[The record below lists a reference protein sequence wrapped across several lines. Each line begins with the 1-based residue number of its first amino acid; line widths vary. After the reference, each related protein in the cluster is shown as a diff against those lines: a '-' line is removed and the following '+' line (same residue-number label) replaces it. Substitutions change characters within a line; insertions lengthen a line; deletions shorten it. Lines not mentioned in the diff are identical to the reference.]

1 MLHAPAFAGFRFG
14 DMMSKNRAIF
24 EMLLCAALWS
34 IAGIFIKLI
43 PWNSV
48 VIAGLRSLIAGLV
61 MFVYMRSRGIR
72 YTADRRSLFSGAALC
87 LTLTFFV
94 AANKLTTAANS
105 IVLQFTAPMFIVVFS
120 ALFLKKRFSRA
131 DVLAVGLTMV
141 GISLFFFDQLTPG
154 HLAGNCV
161 AIAAGM
167 AFACYYMSL
176 DGASESQRMSAILTA
191 HGLTF
196 LVSVPFI
203 VIYPPELT
211 VASVGCILVLGIVQL
226 GIPYVL
232 LGRAS
237 GACPP
242 LACSLLGA
250 LEPLLNP
257 VWVFIFDGEAPGTW
271 ALVGGVVVVVTI
283 TVWCIHGEKREKAG
297 AV

>member
-1 MLHAPAFAGFRFG
+1 
-14 DMMSKNRAIF
+14 MMTRNRAIL

-43 PWNSV
+43 PWNSI

-61 MFVYMRSRGIR
+61 MFVYMRARGIGF
-72 YTADRRSLFSGAALC
+72 TADRRSLAGGAALC
-87 LTLTFFV
+87 LTLTCFV

-131 DVLAVGLTMV
+131 DVLAVVLTMA

-154 HLAGNCV
+154 HLAGNYV
-161 AIAAGM
+161 AMFAGM

-176 DGASESQRMSAILTA
+176 EGASESQRMSAILIA

-196 LVSVPFI
+196 LVGLPFTF
-203 VIYPPELT
+203 VYPPELSAAP
-211 VASVGCILVLGIVQL
+211 VACILVLGVVQL

-250 LEPLLNP
+250 VEPLLNP
-257 VWVFIFDGEAPGTW
+257 VWVFIFDGEAPGLW
-271 ALVGGVVVVVTI
+271 ALIGGVVVVATI
-283 TVWCIHGEKREKAG
+283 TVWCVYGDLRGKKAG
-297 AV
+297 AA

>member
-1 MLHAPAFAGFRFG
+1 
-14 DMMSKNRAIF
+14 MMTRNRAIL

-43 PWNSV
+43 PWNSI

-61 MFVYMRSRGIR
+61 MFVYMRARGIGF
-72 YTADRRSLFSGAALC
+72 TADRRSLAGGAALC
-87 LTLTFFV
+87 LTLTCFV

-131 DVLAVGLTMV
+131 DVLAVVLTMA

-161 AIAAGM
+161 AIFAGM

-176 DGASESQRMSAILTA
+176 EGASESQRMSAILIA

-196 LVSVPFI
+196 LAGLPFTF
-203 VIYPPELT
+203 VYPPELSAAP
-211 VASVGCILVLGIVQL
+211 VACILVLGVVQL

-250 LEPLLNP
+250 VEPLLNP
-257 VWVFIFDGEAPGTW
+257 VWVFIFDGEAPGLW
-271 ALVGGVVVVVTI
+271 ALIGGVVVVATI
-283 TVWCIHGEKREKAG
+283 TVWCVYGDLRGKKAG
-297 AV
+297 AA

>member
-1 MLHAPAFAGFRFG
+1 
-14 DMMSKNRAIF
+14 MMTRNRAIL

-43 PWNSV
+43 PWNSI

-61 MFVYMRSRGIR
+61 MFVYMRARGIGF
-72 YTADRRSLFSGAALC
+72 TADRRSLAGGAALC
-87 LTLTFFV
+87 LTLTCFV

-131 DVLAVGLTMV
+131 DVLAVVLTMA

-161 AIAAGM
+161 AIFAGM

-176 DGASESQRMSAILTA
+176 EGASESQRMSAILIA

-196 LVSVPFI
+196 LVGLPFTF
-203 VIYPPELT
+203 VYPPELSAAP
-211 VASVGCILVLGIVQL
+211 VACILVLGVLQL

-250 LEPLLNP
+250 VEPLLNP
-257 VWVFIFDGEAPGTW
+257 VWVFIFDGEAPGLW
-271 ALVGGVVVVVTI
+271 ALIGGVVVVATI
-283 TVWCIHGEKREKAG
+283 TVWCVYGDLRGKKAG
-297 AV
+297 AA

>member
-1 MLHAPAFAGFRFG
+1 
-14 DMMSKNRAIF
+14 MMTRNRAIL

-43 PWNSV
+43 PWNSI

-61 MFVYMRSRGIR
+61 MFVYMRARGIGF
-72 YTADRRSLFSGAALC
+72 TADRRSLAGGAALC
-87 LTLTFFV
+87 LTLTCFV

-131 DVLAVGLTMV
+131 DVLAVVLTMA

-161 AIAAGM
+161 AIFAGM

-176 DGASESQRMSAILTA
+176 EGASESQRMSAILIA

-196 LVSVPFI
+196 LVGLPFTF
-203 VIYPPELT
+203 VYPPELS
-211 VASVGCILVLGIVQL
+211 AAPAACILVLGVVQL

-250 LEPLLNP
+250 VEPLLNP
-257 VWVFIFDGEAPGTW
+257 VWVFIFDGEAPGLW
-271 ALVGGVVVVVTI
+271 ALIGGVVVVATI
-283 TVWCIHGEKREKAG
+283 TIWCVYGDLRGKKAG
-297 AV
+297 AA

>member
-1 MLHAPAFAGFRFG
+1 
-14 DMMSKNRAIF
+14 
-24 EMLLCAALWS
+24 MLLCAALWS

-43 PWNSV
+43 PWNSI

-61 MFVYMRSRGIR
+61 MFVYMRARGIGF
-72 YTADRRSLFSGAALC
+72 TADRRSLAGGAALC
-87 LTLTFFV
+87 LTLTCFV

-131 DVLAVGLTMV
+131 DVLAVVLTMA

-161 AIAAGM
+161 AIFAGM

-176 DGASESQRMSAILTA
+176 EGASESQRMSAILIA

-196 LVSVPFI
+196 LVGLPFTF
-203 VIYPPELT
+203 VYPPELSAAP
-211 VASVGCILVLGIVQL
+211 VACILVLGVVQL

-250 LEPLLNP
+250 VEPLLNP
-257 VWVFIFDGEAPGTW
+257 VWVFIFDGEAPGLW
-271 ALVGGVVVVVTI
+271 AHIGGVVVVATI
-283 TVWCIHGEKREKAG
+283 TVWCVYGDLRGKKAG
-297 AV
+297 AA

>member
-1 MLHAPAFAGFRFG
+1 
-14 DMMSKNRAIF
+14 MMTRNRAIL

-43 PWNSV
+43 PWNSI

-61 MFVYMRSRGIR
+61 MFVYMRARGIGF
-72 YTADRRSLFSGAALC
+72 TADRRSLAGGAALC
-87 LTLTFFV
+87 LTLTCFV

-105 IVLQFTAPMFIVVFS
+105 MVLQFTAPMFIVVFS

-131 DVLAVGLTMV
+131 DVLAVVLTMA

-161 AIAAGM
+161 AIFAGM

-176 DGASESQRMSAILTA
+176 EGASESQRMSAILIA

-196 LVSVPFI
+196 LVGLPFTF
-203 VIYPPELT
+203 VYPPELSAAP
-211 VASVGCILVLGIVQL
+211 VACILVLGVVQL

-250 LEPLLNP
+250 VEPLLNP
-257 VWVFIFDGEAPGTW
+257 VWVFIFDGEAPGLW
-271 ALVGGVVVVVTI
+271 ALIGGVVVVATI
-283 TVWCIHGEKREKAG
+283 TVWCVYGDLRGKKAG
-297 AV
+297 AA

>member
-1 MLHAPAFAGFRFG
+1 
-14 DMMSKNRAIF
+14 MMTRNRAIL

-43 PWNSV
+43 PWNSI

-61 MFVYMRSRGIR
+61 MFVYMRARGIGF
-72 YTADRRSLFSGAALC
+72 TADRRSLAGGAALC
-87 LTLTFFV
+87 LTLTCFV

-131 DVLAVGLTMV
+131 DVLAVVLTMA

-161 AIAAGM
+161 AIFAGM

-176 DGASESQRMSAILTA
+176 DGASESQRMSAILIA

-196 LVSVPFI
+196 LVGLPFTF
-203 VIYPPELT
+203 VYPPELSAAP
-211 VASVGCILVLGIVQL
+211 VACILVLGVVQL

-257 VWVFIFDGEAPGTW
+257 VWVFIFDGEAPGLW
-271 ALVGGVVVVVTI
+271 ALIGGVVVVATI
-283 TVWCIHGEKREKAG
+283 TVWCVYGDLRGKKAG
-297 AV
+297 AA

>member
-1 MLHAPAFAGFRFG
+1 MTR
-14 DMMSKNRAIF
+14 NRAIL

-43 PWNSV
+43 PWNSI

-61 MFVYMRSRGIR
+61 MFVYMRARGIGF
-72 YTADRRSLFSGAALC
+72 TADRRSLAGGAALC
-87 LTLTFFV
+87 LTLTCFV

-131 DVLAVGLTMV
+131 DVLAVVLTMA

-161 AIAAGM
+161 AIFAGM

-176 DGASESQRMSAILTA
+176 DGASESQRMSAILIA

-196 LVSVPFI
+196 LVGLPFTF
-203 VIYPPELT
+203 VYPPELSAAP
-211 VASVGCILVLGIVQL
+211 VACILVLGVVQL

-250 LEPLLNP
+250 VEPLLNP
-257 VWVFIFDGEAPGTW
+257 VWVFIFDGEAPGLW
-271 ALVGGVVVVVTI
+271 ALIGGVVVVATI
-283 TVWCIHGEKREKAG
+283 TVWCVYGDLRGKKAG
-297 AV
+297 AA

>member
-1 MLHAPAFAGFRFG
+1 
-14 DMMSKNRAIF
+14 MMTRNRAIL

-43 PWNSV
+43 PWNSI
-48 VIAGLRSLIAGLV
+48 VIAGLRSLIAGFV
-61 MFVYMRSRGIR
+61 MFVYMRARGIGF
-72 YTADRRSLFSGAALC
+72 TADRRSLAGGAALC
-87 LTLTFFV
+87 LTLTCFV

-120 ALFLKKRFSRA
+120 ALYMKKRFSRA
-131 DVLAVGLTMV
+131 DVLAVVLTMA
-141 GISLFFFDQLTPG
+141 GISLFFVDQLTPG

-161 AIAAGM
+161 AIFAGM

-176 DGASESQRMSAILTA
+176 EGASESQRMSAILIA

-196 LVSVPFI
+196 LVGLPFTF
-203 VIYPPELT
+203 VYPPELSAAP
-211 VASVGCILVLGIVQL
+211 VACILVLGVVQL

-250 LEPLLNP
+250 VEPLLNP
-257 VWVFIFDGEAPGTW
+257 VWVFIFDGEAPGLW
-271 ALVGGVVVVVTI
+271 ALIGGVVVVATI
-283 TVWCIHGEKREKAG
+283 TVWCVYGDLRGKKAG
-297 AV
+297 AA

>member
-1 MLHAPAFAGFRFG
+1 
-14 DMMSKNRAIF
+14 MMTRNRAIL

-43 PWNSV
+43 PWNSI

-61 MFVYMRSRGIR
+61 MFVYMRARGIGF
-72 YTADRRSLFSGAALC
+72 TADRRSLAGGAVLC
-87 LTLTFFV
+87 LTLTCFV

-131 DVLAVGLTMV
+131 DVLAVVLTMA

-161 AIAAGM
+161 AIFAGM

-176 DGASESQRMSAILTA
+176 EGASESQRMSAILIA

-196 LVSVPFI
+196 LVGLPFTF
-203 VIYPPELT
+203 VYPPELSAAP
-211 VASVGCILVLGIVQL
+211 VACILVLGVVQL

-250 LEPLLNP
+250 VEPLLNP
-257 VWVFIFDGEAPGTW
+257 VWVFIFDGEAPGLW
-271 ALVGGVVVVVTI
+271 ALIGGVVVVATI
-283 TVWCIHGEKREKAG
+283 TVWCVYGDLRGKKAG
-297 AV
+297 AA

>member
-1 MLHAPAFAGFRFG
+1 
-14 DMMSKNRAIF
+14 MMARNRAIL
-24 EMLLCAALWS
+24 ELLLCAALWS

-43 PWNSV
+43 PWNSI

-61 MFVYMRSRGIR
+61 MFVYMRARGIGF
-72 YTADRRSLFSGAALC
+72 TADRRSLAGGAALC
-87 LTLTFFV
+87 LTLTCFV

-131 DVLAVGLTMV
+131 DVLAVVLTMA

-161 AIAAGM
+161 AIFAGM

-176 DGASESQRMSAILTA
+176 EGASESQRMSAILIA

-196 LVSVPFI
+196 LVGLPFTF
-203 VIYPPELT
+203 VYPPELSAAP
-211 VASVGCILVLGIVQL
+211 VACILVLGVVQL

-250 LEPLLNP
+250 VEPLLNP
-257 VWVFIFDGEAPGTW
+257 VWVFIFDGEAPGLW
-271 ALVGGVVVVVTI
+271 ALIGGVVVVATI
-283 TVWCIHGEKREKAG
+283 TVWCVYGDLRGKKAG
-297 AV
+297 AA

>member
-1 MLHAPAFAGFRFG
+1 
-14 DMMSKNRAIF
+14 MMTRNRAIL

-43 PWNSV
+43 PWNSI

-61 MFVYMRSRGIR
+61 MFVYMRARGIGF
-72 YTADRRSLFSGAALC
+72 TADRRSLAGGAALC
-87 LTLTFFV
+87 LTLTCFV

-131 DVLAVGLTMV
+131 DVLAVVLTMA

-161 AIAAGM
+161 AIFAGM

-176 DGASESQRMSAILTA
+176 EGASESQRMSAILIA

-196 LVSVPFI
+196 LVGLPFTF
-203 VIYPPELT
+203 VYPPELSAAP
-211 VASVGCILVLGIVQL
+211 VACILVLGVVQL

-250 LEPLLNP
+250 VEPLLNP
-257 VWVFIFDGEAPGTW
+257 VWVFISDGEAPGLW
-271 ALVGGVVVVVTI
+271 ALIGGVVVVATI
-283 TVWCIHGEKREKAG
+283 TVWCVHGDLRGKKAG
-297 AV
+297 AA

>member
-1 MLHAPAFAGFRFG
+1 
-14 DMMSKNRAIF
+14 MMTRNRAIL

-43 PWNSV
+43 PWNSI

-61 MFVYMRSRGIR
+61 MFVYMRARGIGF
-72 YTADRRSLFSGAALC
+72 TADRRSLAGGAALC
-87 LTLTFFV
+87 LTLTCFV

-131 DVLAVGLTMV
+131 DVLAVVLTMA

-161 AIAAGM
+161 AIFAGM

-176 DGASESQRMSAILTA
+176 EGASESQRMSAILIA

-196 LVSVPFI
+196 LVGLPFTF
-203 VIYPPELT
+203 VYPPELSAAP
-211 VASVGCILVLGIVQL
+211 VACILVLGVVQL

-250 LEPLLNP
+250 VEPLLNP
-257 VWVFIFDGEAPGTW
+257 VWVFIFDGEAPGLW
-271 ALVGGVVVVVTI
+271 ALIGGVVVVATI
-283 TVWCIHGEKREKAG
+283 TVWCVYGDLRGKQAG
-297 AV
+297 AA

>member
-1 MLHAPAFAGFRFG
+1 
-14 DMMSKNRAIF
+14 MMTRNRAIL
-24 EMLLCAALWS
+24 EMLLCAELWS

-43 PWNSV
+43 PWNSI

-61 MFVYMRSRGIR
+61 MFVYMRARGIGF
-72 YTADRRSLFSGAALC
+72 TADRRSQAGGAALC
-87 LTLTFFV
+87 LTLTCFV

-131 DVLAVGLTMV
+131 DVLAVVLTMA

-161 AIAAGM
+161 AIFAGM

-176 DGASESQRMSAILTA
+176 EGASESQRMSAILIA

-196 LVSVPFI
+196 LVGLPFTF
-203 VIYPPELT
+203 VYPPELSAAP
-211 VASVGCILVLGIVQL
+211 VACILVLGVVQL

-250 LEPLLNP
+250 VEPLLNP
-257 VWVFIFDGEAPGTW
+257 VWVFIFDGEAPGLW
-271 ALVGGVVVVVTI
+271 ALIGGVVVVATI
-283 TVWCIHGEKREKAG
+283 TVWCVYGDLRGKKAG
-297 AV
+297 AA

>member
-1 MLHAPAFAGFRFG
+1 
-14 DMMSKNRAIF
+14 MMTRNRAIL

-43 PWNSV
+43 PWNSI

-61 MFVYMRSRGIR
+61 MFVYMRARGIGF
-72 YTADRRSLFSGAALC
+72 TADRRSLAGGAALC
-87 LTLTFFV
+87 LTLTCFV

-131 DVLAVGLTMV
+131 DVLAVVLTMA

-154 HLAGNCV
+154 HLVGNCV
-161 AIAAGM
+161 AIFAGM

-176 DGASESQRMSAILTA
+176 EGASESQRMSAILIA

-196 LVSVPFI
+196 LVGLPFTF
-203 VIYPPELT
+203 VYPPELSAAP
-211 VASVGCILVLGIVQL
+211 VACILVLGVVQL

-250 LEPLLNP
+250 VEPLLNP
-257 VWVFIFDGEAPGTW
+257 VWVFIFDGEAPGLW
-271 ALVGGVVVVVTI
+271 ALIGGVVVVATI
-283 TVWCIHGEKREKAG
+283 TVWCVYGDLRGKKAG
-297 AV
+297 AA

>member
-1 MLHAPAFAGFRFG
+1 MEVSRRTGVLFVFIAAVLYSIGG
-14 DMMSKNRAIF
+14 
-24 EMLLCAALWS
+24 LC
-34 IAGIFIKLI
+34 IKVI
-43 PWNSV
+43 PWSGIAINGGRTAIALV
-48 VIAGLRSLIAGLV
+48 VI
-61 MFVYMRSRGIR
+61 
-72 YTADRRSLFSGAALC
+72 GAFLAATKHPPRLNRWIFLGAVC
-87 LTLTFFV
+87 VFGTNLLYAV
-94 AANKLTTAANS
+94 ANKLTTAANS

-131 DVLAVGLTMV
+131 DVLAVVLTMA

-161 AIAAGM
+161 AIFAGM

-176 DGASESQRMSAILTA
+176 EGASESQRMSAILIA

-196 LVSVPFI
+196 LVGLPFTF
-203 VIYPPELT
+203 VYPPELSAAP
-211 VASVGCILVLGIVQL
+211 VACILVLGVVQL

-250 LEPLLNP
+250 VEPLLNP
-257 VWVFIFDGEAPGTW
+257 VWVFIFDGEAPGLW
-271 ALVGGVVVVVTI
+271 ALIGGVVVVATI
-283 TVWCIHGEKREKAG
+283 TVWCVYGDLRGKKAG
-297 AV
+297 AA

>member
-1 MLHAPAFAGFRFG
+1 
-14 DMMSKNRAIF
+14 MMTRNRAIL

-43 PWNSV
+43 PWNSI

-61 MFVYMRSRGIR
+61 MFVYMRARGIGF
-72 YTADRRSLFSGAALC
+72 TADRRSLAGGAALC
-87 LTLTFFV
+87 LTLTCFV

-131 DVLAVGLTMV
+131 DVLAVVLTMA

-161 AIAAGM
+161 AIFAGM

-176 DGASESQRMSAILTA
+176 EGASESQRMSAILIA

-196 LVSVPFI
+196 LVGLPFTF
-203 VIYPPELT
+203 VYPPELSAAP
-211 VASVGCILVLGIVQL
+211 VACILVLGVVQL

-250 LEPLLNP
+250 VEPLLNP
-257 VWVFIFDGEAPGTW
+257 VWVFIFDGEAPGLW
-271 ALVGGVVVVVTI
+271 ALIGGVVVVATI
-283 TVWCIHGEKREKAG
+283 TIWCVHGDLREKKAG
-297 AV
+297 AA

>member
-1 MLHAPAFAGFRFG
+1 MTR
-14 DMMSKNRAIF
+14 NRAIL

-43 PWNSV
+43 PWNSI

-61 MFVYMRSRGIR
+61 MFVYMRARGIGF
-72 YTADRRSLFSGAALC
+72 TADRRSLAGGAALC
-87 LTLTFFV
+87 LTLTCFV

-131 DVLAVGLTMV
+131 DVLAVVLTMA

-161 AIAAGM
+161 AIFAGM

-176 DGASESQRMSAILTA
+176 EGASESQRMSAILIA

-196 LVSVPFI
+196 LVGLPFTF
-203 VIYPPELT
+203 VYPPKLSAAP
-211 VASVGCILVLGIVQL
+211 VACILVLGVVQL

-250 LEPLLNP
+250 VEPLLNP
-257 VWVFIFDGEAPGTW
+257 VWVFIFDGEAPGLW
-271 ALVGGVVVVVTI
+271 ALIGGVVVVATI
-283 TVWCIHGEKREKAG
+283 TVWCVYGDLRGKKAG
-297 AV
+297 AA

>member
-1 MLHAPAFAGFRFG
+1 
-14 DMMSKNRAIF
+14 MMTRNRAIL

-43 PWNSV
+43 PWNSI

-61 MFVYMRSRGIR
+61 MFVYMRARGIGF
-72 YTADRRSLFSGAALC
+72 TADRRSLAGGAALC
-87 LTLTFFV
+87 LTLTCFV
-94 AANKLTTAANS
+94 AANKMTTAANS

-131 DVLAVGLTMV
+131 DVLAVVLTMA

-161 AIAAGM
+161 AIFAGM

-176 DGASESQRMSAILTA
+176 EGASESQRMSAILIA

-196 LVSVPFI
+196 LVGLPFTF
-203 VIYPPELT
+203 VYPPELSAAP
-211 VASVGCILVLGIVQL
+211 VACILVLGVVQL

-250 LEPLLNP
+250 VEPLLNP
-257 VWVFIFDGEAPGTW
+257 VWVFIFDGEAPGLW
-271 ALVGGVVVVVTI
+271 ALIGGVVVVATI
-283 TVWCIHGEKREKAG
+283 TVWCVYGDLRGKKAG
-297 AV
+297 TA

>member
-1 MLHAPAFAGFRFG
+1 
-14 DMMSKNRAIF
+14 
-24 EMLLCAALWS
+24 MLLCAALWS
-34 IAGIFIKLI
+34 IAGIFIKLV

-48 VIAGLRSLIAGLV
+48 VIAGLRSAIAGMV
-61 MFVYMRSRGIR
+61 MFIYMRARGIR
-72 YTADRRSLFSGAALC
+72 LTLDKRSVLGGCALC

-120 ALFLKKRFSRA
+120 VLFLKKRFSRA
-131 DVLAVGLTMV
+131 DVVAVLLTMC

-154 HLAGNCV
+154 HLLGNCV

-176 DGASESQRMSAILTA
+176 DGATESERMSAILLA

-196 LVSVPFI
+196 LVGVPFMF
-203 VIYPPELT
+203 IYPPELSAEP
-211 VASVGCILVLGIVQL
+211 VICILVLGIVQL

-237 GACPP
+237 GSCPP

-250 LEPLLNP
+250 VEPLLNP
-257 VWVFIFDGEAPGTW
+257 LWVFIFDGEAPGLW
-271 ALVGGVVVVVTI
+271 ALVGGAVVIATI
-283 TVWCIHGEKREKAG
+283 TVWCVHGDLREKAG
-297 AV
+297 TA